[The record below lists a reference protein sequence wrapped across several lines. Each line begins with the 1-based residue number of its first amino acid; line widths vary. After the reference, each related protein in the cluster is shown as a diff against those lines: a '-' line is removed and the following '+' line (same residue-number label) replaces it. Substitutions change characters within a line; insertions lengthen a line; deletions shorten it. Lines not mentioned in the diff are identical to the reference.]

1 MVDKRKIK
9 KTLKRIEKLK
19 IWQLLILLFLT
30 TFIAAT
36 SLRLNNVEMV
46 KRRDAVISADKELND
61 SKVQERLKE
70 LRDYSSA
77 HMNTDVVVQLEK
89 IYERDVQAAIQAAT
103 DKANNN
109 PNGNIYKKASEVCD
123 PQFSGYSLG
132 YQNCMMAEI
141 SKYSSSENPVD
152 EINYPESRLYVFR
165 FSSPFWTPDLTG
177 WTIVVAIIIAFL
189 IVIKIIFTLILR
201 FMLKKH
207 KPFI

>member
-1 MVDKRKIK
+1 MDKRRIK
-9 KTLKRIEKLK
+9 KTLKQIEKLK

-36 SLRLNNVEMV
+36 SLRLNNVEMI

-61 SKVQERLKE
+61 AKVQERLKE

-77 HMNTDVVVQLEK
+77 HMNTNVVVQLEK
-89 IYERDVQAAIQAAT
+89 IYERDVQAVVQSAT

-109 PNGNIYKKASEVCD
+109 PNGNIYKKAAEVCD

-141 SKYSSSENPVD
+141 SKYASSENPVD
-152 EINYPESRLYVFR
+152 KINFPESRLYVFR
-165 FSSPFWTPDLTG
+165 FSSPLWTPDLTG
-177 WTIVVAIIIAFL
+177 WTIAAA
-189 IVIKIIFTLILR
+189 IVIIFLAIEQQWCRSNGRWYATR
-201 FMLKKH
+201 
-207 KPFI
+207 